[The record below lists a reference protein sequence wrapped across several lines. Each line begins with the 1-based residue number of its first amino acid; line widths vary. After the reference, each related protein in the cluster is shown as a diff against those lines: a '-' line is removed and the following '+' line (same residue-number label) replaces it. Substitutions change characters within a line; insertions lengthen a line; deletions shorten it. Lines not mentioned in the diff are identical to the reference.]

1 MLTRTNLL
9 RHLIAATAIFLP
21 SLVPSPVR
29 AAAQTATLNGAEIS
43 YEVCGDERAQGLVL
57 LHDGLANSALWD
69 GVWPL
74 FCKQYRVVR
83 YDRRGYGKSPPAKD
97 AHAPTDDLYAVMKH
111 AGLDHAHIIGASAG
125 AGLAVDF
132 VFDQPEAIDKLVLV
146 SPSISGYQPTPAL
159 VARLR
164 RIEDAVVRGNMDAI
178 VETITTDPYVIW
190 PGNGAAREKLAA
202 ILRAN
207 PGDLGA
213 HPRQRRPFNMALRL
227 PEIYAPALVLVG
239 ASDDPYNLAVA
250 ASVQQRMRNAKI
262 QVLPGQAYLP
272 YLEYPDGFVK
282 IVAAFLQ

>member
-1 MLTRTNLL
+1 MRFFFL
-9 RHLIAATAIFLP
+9 LIAALLP
-21 SLVPSPVR
+21 SLAH

-43 YEVCGDERAQGLVL
+43 YEVCGDEKAQGLVL
-57 LHDGLANSALWD
+57 LHDGLANAALWD
-69 GVWPL
+69 GVWPAL
-74 FCKQYRVVR
+74 CKQYRAVR

-97 AHAPTDDLYAVMKH
+97 MHAPTGDLYAVMKL

-164 RIEDAVVRGNMDAI
+164 RIEDVVVKGDMDSI
-178 VETITTDPYVIW
+178 VDVLTTDPYFIW
-190 PGNGAAREKLAA
+190 PGNGDARKKLEA

-207 PGDLGA
+207 PADLGA

-227 PEIYAPALVLVG
+227 PEIYAPTLVLVG
-239 ASDDPYNLAVA
+239 AGDDPYNLAVA

-262 QVLPGQAYLP
+262 QVLSGQAYLP
-272 YLEYPDGFVK
+272 YLEDPDGFVK
-282 IVAAFLQ
+282 IVTAFLN

>member
-1 MLTRTNLL
+1 MRFFFLL
-9 RHLIAATAIFLP
+9 LAVLLP
-21 SLVPSPVR
+21 SLAPSPVR
-29 AAAQTATLNGAEIS
+29 AAAQTAILNGAEIS
-43 YEVCGDERAQGLVL
+43 YEVCGDEKAQGVVLV
-57 LHDGLANSALWD
+57 HDGLANSALWD
-69 GVWPL
+69 GVFPL
-74 FCKQYRVVR
+74 LCKQYRVVR

-97 AHAPTDDLYAVMKH
+97 AHAPTDDLYAVMKL
-111 AGLDHAHIIGASAG
+111 AGLDHAHIIGSSAG

-164 RIEDAVVRGNMDAI
+164 RIEDVVVKGDMDAI

-190 PGNGAAREKLAA
+190 PSNGAAREKLAA

-213 HPRQRRPFNMALRL
+213 HPRQRRPFNTALRL
-227 PEIYAPALVLVG
+227 PEIYAPTLVLVG
-239 ASDDPYNLAVA
+239 ASDDPYNQAVA
-250 ASVQQRMRNAKI
+250 ASVQQRLRAAKI

-272 YLEYPDGFVK
+272 YLEDPDGFVK
-282 IVAAFLQ
+282 IVTAFLQ